1 MNTAPVISD
10 ISSLVTLENL
20 SVNLVFSLSDT
31 ANDIISITCTSSDTQ
46 LVNSDGLQ
54 FTHPLMNSQA
64 YTIAISESV
73 PEYMILTISPT
84 ENEYGLS
91 SITITST
98 DAYGLATSESFM
110 LSVIQA
116 SSRSIELDGIDD
128 QAITDELFTLEP
140 ADAVTV
146 EAWIFLY
153 TNTGD
158 LAVMTYGKTITESI
172 TFEHRDHN
180 LDLRLQN
187 DINTDF
193 ASLK

>member
-1 MNTAPVISD
+1 MAYRKDSTVGVSE
-10 ISSLVTLENL
+10 STTL
-20 SVNLVFSLSDT
+20 S
-31 ANDIISITCTSSDTQ
+31 AN
-46 LVNSDGLQ
+46 GLQ

-98 DAYGLATSESFM
+98 DDYGLATSESFM

-187 DINTDF
+187 DSNTDF

>member
-158 LAVMTYGKTITESI
+158 LAVMTYGNTITESI